1 MKKLKRNAIQCR
13 KCGDVIES
21 KFIHDFKYCSCGS
34 MGVDGGLEYARMQ
47 GDLENIIELHEFE
60 ENEGQAW

>member
-21 KFIHDFKYCSCGS
+21 KFTHD
-34 MGVDGGLEYARMQ
+34 
-47 GDLENIIELHEFE
+47 
-60 ENEGQAW
+60 